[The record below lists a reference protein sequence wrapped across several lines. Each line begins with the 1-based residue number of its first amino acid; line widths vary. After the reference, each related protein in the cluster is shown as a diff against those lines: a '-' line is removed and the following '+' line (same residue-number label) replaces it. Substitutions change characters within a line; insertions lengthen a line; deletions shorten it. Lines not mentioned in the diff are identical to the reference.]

1 MAEAKRGGQGFILQL
16 RYCYPFLRLVLSS
29 CPSLFSLVKKTSDP
43 KDLMF
48 CKDSGQLVMS

>member
-16 RYCYPFLRLVLSS
+16 CYWYPFLRLVLSS

-43 KDLMF
+43 KELMF